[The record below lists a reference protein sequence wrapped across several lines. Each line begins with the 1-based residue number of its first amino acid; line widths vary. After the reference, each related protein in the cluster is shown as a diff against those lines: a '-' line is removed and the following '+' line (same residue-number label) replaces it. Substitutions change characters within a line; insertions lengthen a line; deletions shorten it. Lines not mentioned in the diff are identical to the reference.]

1 MRAQETDSHRIQACL
16 SVLALSPSSALIKK
30 GVKYAPW
37 FDMASEIDKIHARE
51 ILDSRGNPTVEVDVY
66 TCCGF
71 GRAAVP
77 SGASTGIHEALELRD
92 GGDRYDGKGV
102 LKAVANV
109 NEVIAPELVGMDAS
123 AQREIDDIMI
133 ELDGTPNKSN
143 LGANAILGVSLA
155 AAKAAASSA
164 AMPLY
169 KYLGG
174 VNTTR
179 IPVPSFN
186 VLNGGKHAGNELSI
200 QEFMIQP
207 VGAKSFSE
215 GLRMA
220 AETYHALGKILQGK
234 YGVGATNVGFEGGYA
249 PPLNKTRDALDAI
262 MSARDA
268 AGYEEEIKI
277 GLDAAASS
285 FYLDG
290 GYSVDGNRLSPGE
303 LIDYYVDLVETY
315 PIILLE
321 DPFEEEAYDDF
332 SRLTARLPETI
343 IVGDDLYVT
352 NIKRLE
358 KGIKMRATNALLL
371 KLNQIGSVSEAFDA
385 ARMSFRAGFKV
396 MASHRSAET
405 EDAALADI
413 SVALGTELL
422 KTGAPARSERTA
434 KYNQLLRIQEE
445 LGDAASYM
453 RI

>member
-1 MRAQETDSHRIQACL
+1 MS
-16 SVLALSPSSALIKK
+16 
-30 GVKYAPW
+30 
-37 FDMASEIDKIHARE
+37 SEIEKIHARE

-77 SGASTGIHEALELRD
+77 SGASTGVHEALELRD
-92 GGDRYDGKGV
+92 GGDRYGGKGV
-102 LKAVANV
+102 LKAVKNV
-109 NEVIAPELVGMDAS
+109 NEAIAPELLGMDAS
-123 AQREIDDIMI
+123 AQREIDGIMI

-155 AAKAAASSA
+155 AAMAAASSS

-179 IPVPSFN
+179 LPVPSFN

-207 VGAKSFSE
+207 VGAKSFRE

-277 GLDAAASS
+277 GLDSAASS

-303 LIDYYVDLVETY
+303 LVDYYVDLVNTY
-315 PIILLE
+315 PIVLLE
-321 DPFEEEAYDDF
+321 DPFEEDAYDDF
-332 SRLTARLPETI
+332 ARLTAKLPETI

-352 NIKRLE
+352 NIKRLD
-358 KGIKMRATNALLL
+358 KGIKMCASNALLL

-385 ARMSFRAGFKV
+385 AQMAFRAGFKV

-405 EDAALADI
+405 EDSALADVA
-413 SVALGTELL
+413 VALGTELL

-445 LGDAASYM
+445 LGAAAGYA